1 MTCPI
6 RPPCCRPSVATG
18 APGLQISKQ
27 TNKQKTMPTEKCRVV
42 EMAQLIKYWP
52 GRQAEDLNLDP
63 TTYTRKAV
71 CLDECL

>member
-1 MTCPI
+1 
-6 RPPCCRPSVATG
+6 
-18 APGLQISKQ
+18 
-27 TNKQKTMPTEKCRVV
+27 MPTEKCRVV